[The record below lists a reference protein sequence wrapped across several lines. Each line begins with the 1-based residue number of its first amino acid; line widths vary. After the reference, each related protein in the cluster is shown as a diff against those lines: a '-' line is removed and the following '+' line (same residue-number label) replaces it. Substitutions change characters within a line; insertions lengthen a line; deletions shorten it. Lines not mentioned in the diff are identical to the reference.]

1 MNQGTFPAIIQLITL
16 LIIFIV
22 ILMATYFVTKKV
34 AAVKQGGRSGK
45 NLQIIEVLQIG
56 QGQYLYIIRV
66 GESYHLMSSTKE
78 QLNYCMPLDETHLKF
93 DSPVAT
99 SFNEYL
105 DYFKQGKQEK
115 KNED

>member
-1 MNQGTFPAIIQLITL
+1 MNQGIFPAIIQLITL
-16 LIIFIV
+16 LIIFIG

-34 AAVKQGGRSGK
+34 AHIKQGGMKGK
-45 NLQIIEVLQIG
+45 NLQVMEVLQLG
-56 QGQYLYIIRV
+56 QGQYLYIIRI
-66 GESYHLMSSTKE
+66 GEGYHLISSTKE
-78 QLNYCMPLDETHLKF
+78 QLSYCMPLDEAGLKF
-93 DSPVAT
+93 DSPGGT